1 MIFLLRPQVAAP
13 RLAAWIVCILAVNS
27 LAGCGGGS
35 TSSSSPDPNPTP
47 SLASSSVSSA
57 ITAGGGAFT
66 LTVTGSNFVS
76 SSVVQWNGTAR
87 PTTFVSSSSLQAA
100 ISAADISKGG
110 TASITIATPA
120 PGGGTS
126 NAITV
131 AIDNPAPVLAAL
143 NPNPALAG
151 TGAFTLMVTGSNFV
165 STSVVQWNATPRAT
179 TFVSSTSLQAAIT
192 AADVS
197 STGSALISVV
207 NPAPAGGTS
216 NALTLPIV
224 NPVPIVTSLNPGSVI
239 VGSAAFPLT
248 VNGSDFVPSSIVQ
261 WNGTPR
267 ATTFVSSTSLQA
279 AITAADIAATGIE
292 SIAVITPTPGGGT
305 SAAVDFMVDN
315 PLPVV
320 TSLNP
325 GALLAGSP
333 AFTLTLNGSGFVSA
347 SVVQW
352 NGSPRPTTFVSSTQ
366 LRADIPALDVAA
378 SGTAN
383 VTVFSP
389 TPGGGTSTVVPFLIS
404 AVAIRSVSTVATP
417 NYMAWDAPRNT
428 LYVSVAST
436 DPSIPNTIVAVNPL
450 TGTAGNPIAAGNN
463 PDRLSISSDDAYLWV
478 GLDGDFK
485 VQRFNLPALTKDI
498 SFLPPK
504 DPFGSPQQAV
514 DIQADPFSAHTVAL
528 SLGNFGYSPT
538 GYGGVY
544 IYDDATPRPTSASGH
559 SGAETIDQIHWGANG
574 STLYGTAYVVT
585 PAGVSTFTVNS
596 SGVSLASF
604 NGDIG
609 PFHPAI
615 YDRSNGHLY
624 DSFTNAFDPA
634 TGSLLGGFRFNS
646 NISSSR
652 LCTPDSSTNRYIC
665 VEWSEDPALY
675 ELSIFDLNS
684 YALLDRYYLNSN
696 NGGTG
701 PTVSVISGQPAQ
713 LLRWGNSGLAL
724 ATVTA
729 PYLGNSGLFLLD
741 GPAVNPG
748 AAPDV
753 SSGTVTSTT
762 YPSLMS
768 LAPSHANVGSGE
780 IAVTLAGTNFTPDT
794 TVCYVCFVGSN
805 QFFSTTFVN
814 PQKLTFTIPASALTA
829 SGEITVGVY
838 DSASGLQATN
848 TLSFSVDPAP
858 PAGVATQITPLD
870 LAGLSMAYDA
880 NSALLY
886 VGTADYETQ
895 YPNSVVAI
903 NPVTAAIATIQ
914 AVGANPDLLSVGAG
928 GQYLYLGFGSATEET
943 QVQLPSL
950 NNPVTWVLRD
960 PVDSKAYWAGN
971 LVAAPQNPHTTAL
984 NLFNLEETP
993 SDDGGIVIYDDA
1005 VLRPDYVVDRSAIPS
1020 GGLAS
1025 LAWSS
1030 TDQLLTGDAYGTP
1043 LSTLQVTPSGVS
1055 YLATGTDIL
1064 NSTTA
1069 AIHSDFG
1076 TGLIYSDSGK
1086 VADPATRAV
1095 IGDFHAS
1102 GLVAPDSALNLVFI
1116 LGQTAA
1122 QTNTTNF
1129 TIQSFNQKTYA
1140 PVSSITIE
1148 NVLGTPTQLVSCGQS
1163 ALAILTSNYG
1173 AQGSQGRLYL
1183 IQDVKFVHIQSV
1195 AISATARAESAK
1207 SAEAA
1212 ERVTLTWRPIT
1223 AADNVKR
1230 LHSQVSIEHK

>member
-1 MIFLLRPQVAAP
+1 
-13 RLAAWIVCILAVNS
+13 
-27 LAGCGGGS
+27 
-35 TSSSSPDPNPTP
+35 
-47 SLASSSVSSA
+47 
-57 ITAGGGAFT
+57 
-66 LTVTGSNFVS
+66 LTVTGSNFIP
-76 SSVVQWNGTAR
+76 SSVVQWNGSAR

-100 ISAADISKGG
+100 ISAADISNGG
-110 TASITIATPA
+110 TASITVVTPA

-126 NAITV
+126 NPITV
-131 AIDNPAPVLAAL
+131 PIDNPAPVLATL
-143 NPNPALAG
+143 SPNPALAG

-165 STSVVQWNATPRAT
+165 STSVVQWNATPRPT

-192 AADVS
+192 AADVAG
-197 STGSALISVV
+197 TGSASISVV
-207 NPAPAGGTS
+207 TPAPGGGTS
-216 NALTLPIV
+216 SALTLPIV
-224 NPVPIVTSLNPGSVI
+224 NPVPTLTSLNPASVI

-248 VNGSDFVPSSIVQ
+248 VNGSGFVPSSIVQ

-279 AITAADIAATGIE
+279 AITAADVAATGIE
-292 SIAVITPTPGGGT
+292 SITVVTPTPGGGT
-305 SAAVDFMVDN
+305 SAAVNFMVDN
-315 PLPVV
+315 PLPVL

-333 AFTLTLNGSGFVSA
+333 AFTLTLSGSEFVSA

-366 LRADIPALDVAA
+366 LRANIPALDVAS
-378 SGTAN
+378 SGATN

-389 TPGGGTSTVVPFLIS
+389 TPGGGTSAVVPFLIS
-404 AVAIRSVSTVATP
+404 AVSIRSVSTVATP
-417 NYMAWDAPRNT
+417 NYMAWDAPRKT

-463 PDRLSISSDDAYLWV
+463 PDRLSISSDDAFLWV

-528 SLGNFGYSPT
+528 SLGNFGFSPT

-544 IYDDATPRPTSASGH
+544 IYDDGTPRPTSASGH
-559 SGAETIDQIHWGANG
+559 FGGETIDQIHWGPNG

-585 PAGVSTFTVNS
+585 PAGVSTLAVNS
-596 SGVSLASF
+596 SGVSRASF

-609 PFHPAI
+609 PFHPAT
-615 YDRSNGHLY
+615 YDRSNGRLY
-624 DSFTNAFDPA
+624 DSFRNAFDPA
-634 TGSLLGGFRFNS
+634 TGSLLGVFS
-646 NISSSR
+646 IPADLSSR

-665 VEWSEDPALY
+665 VEWTDGSLY
-675 ELSIFDLNS
+675 RLSIFDLNS

-696 NGGTG
+696 NGGNG

-713 LLRWGNSGLAL
+713 MLRWGNSGLAL

-729 PYLGNSGLFLLD
+729 PFMGNGGLFLLD
-741 GPAVNPG
+741 GPAVNP
-748 AAPDV
+748 AATPDV
-753 SSGTVTSTT
+753 FSGTVTSTT
-762 YPSLMS
+762 YPSLTS

-780 IAVTLAGTNFTPDT
+780 IAVTLTGTNFTRDT
-794 TVCYVCFVGSN
+794 TVCYQCFFGFN

-829 SGEITVGVY
+829 SGAITVGVY

-848 TLSFSVDPAP
+848 TLSFSIDPAP
-858 PAGVATQITPLD
+858 SPGVTTQITPMD

-880 NSALLY
+880 NSAVLY

-895 YPNSVVAI
+895 YPNSIVAI
-903 NPVTAAIATIQ
+903 NPVTASIAKTQ
-914 AVGANPDLLSVGAG
+914 LVGANPDLLSVSAG
-928 GQYLYLGFGSATEET
+928 GQYLYVGFGSATEET

-950 NNPVTWVLRD
+950 NNPVTWALRN
-960 PVDSKAYWAGN
+960 PLDSKAYWAGD

-993 SDDGGIVIYDDA
+993 SNNGGIVIYDDA
-1005 VLRPDYVVDRSAIPS
+1005 VLRPDYVVDRSEIPPV
-1020 GGLAS
+1020 GLGA

-1055 YLATGTDIL
+1055 FLATGTDIL
-1064 NSTTA
+1064 NSTTGV
-1069 AIHSDFG
+1069 IHSDFG

-1095 IGDFHAS
+1095 VGDFHAS

-1122 QTNTTNF
+1122 QTNTNNF
-1129 TIQSFNQKTYA
+1129 TVQSFNQKTYA

-1148 NVLGTPTQLVSCGQS
+1148 NVLGTPTQLVSCDKS

-1173 AQGSQGRLYL
+1173 APGSQGRLYL
-1183 IQDVKFVHIQSV
+1183 IQDVNFVHMQPA
-1195 AISATARAESAK
+1195 AISATVRAESAK
-1207 SAEAA
+1207 SAESA

-1223 AADNVKR
+1223 TADIVKR
-1230 LHSQVSIEHK
+1230 LHAQESTEHKQ